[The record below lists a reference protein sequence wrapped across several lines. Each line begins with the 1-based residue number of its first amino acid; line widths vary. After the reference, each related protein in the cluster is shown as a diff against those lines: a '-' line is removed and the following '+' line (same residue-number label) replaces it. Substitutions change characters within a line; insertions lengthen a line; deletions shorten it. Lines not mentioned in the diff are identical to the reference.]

1 MAIIAQRSLF
11 SWDQI
16 DAQSDLHRLK
26 LVLEAIPD
34 EELMRTLERERKGRR
49 DRYPIRAVWNSLIAG
64 VVFEHAGIE
73 PLRRELA
80 RNRELLE
87 VCGFDPVLG
96 CAAVPPSY
104 VYTRFG
110 RKLRRHVNLIEKMFD
125 DLVSEL
131 VDELPDF
138 GERLAVD
145 SKAVRTYARGRK
157 EALESADPDADWGC
171 KTYREKREDGSILER
186 VKKWF
191 GYKLHLLIESTYEI
205 PIAYEVTRASANDG
219 PVLDE
224 LVTGVDENN
233 PTVLQRARFLAGDKA
248 YDSADN
254 NKVLLD
260 TYSIRPVIPT
270 RSMWKEEEAPGGM
283 RQLRGDRI
291 DNILY
296 EEDGTVYCS
305 CPESGEVRQMVY
317 WGFEKE
323 RRCLKYRCSA
333 AHYGIECAGTRH
345 CCPSAY
351 GRTVRISL
359 DSKQTDRRI
368 FVPVPRHTLQF
379 EREYK
384 KRTAVERV
392 NSRVGKQLGFDVHFV
407 RGMHKMRLKAGLA
420 MVVMLSIAVAQAKRN
435 RLEKMRT
442 LLAA

>member
-1 MAIIAQRSLF
+1 MNLF
-11 SWDQI
+11 SWDQV
-16 DAQSDLHRLK
+16 DAKSDLQRLR

-49 DRYPIRAVWNSLIAG
+49 DKYPIRAVWNSLIAG

-73 PLRRELA
+73 SLRRELA
-80 RNRELLE
+80 RNRELLQ
-87 VCGFDPVLG
+87 VCGFDPLLG
-96 CAAVPPSY
+96 CAAVPRSY

-110 RKLRRHVNLIEKMFD
+110 KKLCKHIELVEKMFD
-125 DLVSEL
+125 GLVSEL

-157 EALESADPDADWGC
+157 DSSESADPDADWGT
-171 KTYREKREDGSILER
+171 KTYREKREDGSVLER
-186 VKKWF
+186 AKTWF
-191 GYKLHLLIESTYEI
+191 GYKLHLLIDSTYEI
-205 PIAYEVTRASANDG
+205 PIAYEVTRASANDS
-219 PVLDE
+219 PVFERFMTSLDKKHE
-224 LVTGVDENN
+224 TLVE
-233 PTVLQRARFLAGDKA
+233 RAKYLTGDKA

-254 NKVLLD
+254 NKVLFD
-260 TYSIRPVIPT
+260 THGIRPVIPT
-270 RSMWKEEEAPGGM
+270 RRMWKEKEGPDCM
-283 RQLRGDRI
+283 LRQVSSDAV

-296 EEDGTVYCS
+296 DEDGTVHCC
-305 CPESGEVRQMVY
+305 CPTTGEVRQMVY

-323 RRCLKYRCSA
+323 RRCLKYRCPA
-333 AHYGIECAGTRH
+333 AHYEIECAGRKR
-345 CCPSAY
+345 CCPNEY
-351 GRTVRISL
+351 GRAVRISL
-359 DSKQTDRRI
+359 DGKDTDRRI
-368 FVPVPRHTLQF
+368 FVPVPRHTLKF

-407 RGMHKMRLKAGLA
+407 RGMQKMRLKAGLA
-420 MVVMLSIAVAQAKRN
+420 LVVMLSVAVAHVKRN